1 VNEPR
6 HGWSLDQ
13 LIARQ
18 DGIASRAQLLAAGV
32 DDRAMSRR
40 IRAGQWRR
48 VLTGVYQI
56 GPETLTLERR
66 RIAAALYAGPRGQLT
81 GSATLLKY
89 GFTSPLASD
98 RIHVLMPH
106 EMHRRSTG
114 FVVIQRTLS
123 MDDETRDVGLYQ
135 ITSPVRAVVDA
146 CRLLSDLQVVR
157 AIMTEA
163 VQRAFVSIEALDEE
177 IHRAA
182 RSRTA
187 LARRVLPEIVAGVRS
202 APEAEL
208 RVITSRSTILPT
220 VLWNPCLVNAQ
231 GTRLPRPDAWIPD
244 AAMGLEVNSW
254 TYHAGRDGWDSTL
267 SRSNDLIEL
276 GAAVVHITPT
286 EIQTRPARVL
296 RRIERTYLARVGMG
310 STVPITVVEEP

>member
-1 VNEPR
+1 
-6 HGWSLDQ
+6 
-13 LIARQ
+13 
-18 DGIASRAQLLAAGV
+18 
-32 DDRAMSRR
+32 
-40 IRAGQWRR
+40 
-48 VLTGVYQI
+48 
-56 GPETLTLERR
+56 
-66 RIAAALYAGPRGQLT
+66 
-81 GSATLLKY
+81 
-89 GFTSPLASD
+89 
-98 RIHVLMPH
+98 MPH

-123 MDDETRDVGLYQ
+123 MDEEARDVGLYR

-163 VQRAFVSIEALDEE
+163 VQRDFASVDALDEE
-177 IHRAA
+177 IRRAS

-208 RVITSRSTILPT
+208 RVITSGSRILPT
-220 VLWNPCLVNAQ
+220 ILWNPCLVDAQ
-231 GTRLPRPDAWIPD
+231 GTRLPTPDGWIPE
-244 AAMGLEVNSW
+244 AAMGLEVNSR
-254 TYHAGRDGWDSTL
+254 TYHGSGDGWDSTL

-286 EIQTRPARVL
+286 EIRTNPARVL

-310 STVPITVVEEP
+310 STVPITVVETP